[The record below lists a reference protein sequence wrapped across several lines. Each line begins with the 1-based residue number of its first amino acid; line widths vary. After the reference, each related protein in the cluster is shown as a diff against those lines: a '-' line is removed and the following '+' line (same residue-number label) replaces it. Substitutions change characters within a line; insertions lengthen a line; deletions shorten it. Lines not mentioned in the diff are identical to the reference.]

1 MLLKRKALPLST
13 SVFAVTSGDGMKA
26 QGDMEVDSSANGA
39 GAAVDLSG
47 VHQYTRLVTRVG
59 GA

>member
-26 QGDMEVDSSANGA
+26 QGGMEVDCSANGA
-39 GAAVDLSG
+39 GAAVDLSA
-47 VHQYTRLVTRVG
+47 R
-59 GA
+59 